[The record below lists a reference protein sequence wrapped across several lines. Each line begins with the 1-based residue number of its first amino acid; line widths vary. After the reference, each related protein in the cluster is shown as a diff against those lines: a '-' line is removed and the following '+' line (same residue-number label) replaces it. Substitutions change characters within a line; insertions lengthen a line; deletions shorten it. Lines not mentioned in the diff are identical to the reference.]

1 MSNATGERTF
11 STAGRSVKAKVFPV
25 LPAGNYTGPLGADSE
40 IGKAEKWDGVPYVKM
55 SIGAN
60 GTAASEG
67 GKDQRVFHMLF
78 LSLVPGKDGEINTD
92 RPDGITALA
101 QALGTQV
108 EGVEIL
114 EREVT
119 DPETGATKK
128 LEYLNPKQVQEWLK
142 SFAGVE
148 VNYRTKIEKGT
159 GGYSDKSKISKFL
172 LAAE

>member
-11 STAGRSVKAKVFPV
+11 STAGRTVKAKVFPT
-25 LPAGNYTGPLGADSE
+25 LPAGNYKGPLGSDSE
-40 IGKAEKWDGVPYVKM
+40 IGNADKYDAVPYVKI
-55 SIGAN
+55 SFGAN
-60 GTAASEG
+60 GTAMKEG

-101 QALGTQV
+101 QAMGTEV
-108 EGVEIL
+108 EGVEIV

-119 DPETGATKK
+119 NPETGETKK

-148 VNYRTKIEKGT
+148 VSYRTKIEKGT
-159 GGYSDKSKISKFL
+159 GDYGDKSKIAKFL
-172 LAAE
+172 LAE